1 MDRKTHFGNLM
12 NKQTW
17 CCPQCKQTITT
28 YIRLSE
34 PPVCDNKHK
43 PIEMV
48 GKKVGPP
55 QPSE

>member
-1 MDRKTHFGNLM
+1 MDRKTYFGNLM

-28 YIRLSE
+28 YIRLIES
-34 PPVCDNKHK
+34 PVCDNKHK
-43 PIEMV
+43 PIEMIS
-48 GKKVGPP
+48 KKVGPP